1 MSSKIKIYRKAQNL
15 NQVEVANQL
24 NMAQNTYSRYEANP
38 SQFTDEQLDI
48 LSNLFDKPVEE
59 LLEQDSKVN
68 INHGTWN
75 NVENFGGENHNANTY
90 NTKELIDKLL
100 ERSDAEV
107 ARLQKMLAEAHDM
120 LKQLMDKK

>member
-1 MSSKIKIYRKAQNL
+1 MSSNVKIYRKAQNL
-15 NQVEVANQL
+15 SQEEVAGQL

-48 LSNLFDKPVEE
+48 LSRLFDKPVEE
-59 LLEQDSKVN
+59 LLDSDSQVN
-68 INHGTWN
+68 INHGTWLGYN
-75 NVENFGGENHNANTY
+75 EGGYHY

-107 ARLQKMLAEAHDM
+107 ARLQQMLTEAHDM
-120 LKQLMDKK
+120 LKQLIGKIK